1 MTFLT
6 MSPYGPAHTPTV
18 IVVVLP
24 FVVFRLSDADA
35 LLPEPHAAT
44 EISVAAASTAAAIR
58 LMPLFLAM
66 VMVMVSPLLLV
77 CEKFVS
83 QQLAATCRSLRL
95 MIDRLFACFGVCLS
109 LFHDVWIVDGE
120 GLFGEMHFAG

>member
-58 LMPLFLAM
+58 LMPFGFLKMAM
-66 VMVMVSPLLLV
+66 VMVVFPLLLV
-77 CEKFVS
+77 VKKYDYSVTGL
-83 QQLAATCRSLRL
+83 LASTSALACATMS
-95 MIDRLFACFGVCLS
+95 
-109 LFHDVWIVDGE
+109 
-120 GLFGEMHFAG
+120 GL